1 MKKNFDQ
8 SRIGWIVGNTCVKF
22 GSCMLASPIYPYT
35 RPAISMFS
43 GSIKMH
49 NGFVLIFATM
59 ELWGMFLCWQRKYW
73 LKIGS
78 CKLELTAVG
87 VYLGLTI
94 KLL

>member
-1 MKKNFDQ
+1 
-8 SRIGWIVGNTCVKF
+8 
-22 GSCMLASPIYPYT
+22 
-35 RPAISMFS
+35 
-43 GSIKMH
+43 MH

-59 ELWGMFLCWQRKYW
+59 ELWGIFLCWQLKYW

-94 KLL
+94 KLS